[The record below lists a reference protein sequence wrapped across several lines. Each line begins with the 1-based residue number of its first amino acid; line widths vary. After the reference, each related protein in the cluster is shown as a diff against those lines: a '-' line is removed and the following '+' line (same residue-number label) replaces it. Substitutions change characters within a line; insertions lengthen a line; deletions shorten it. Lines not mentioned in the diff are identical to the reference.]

1 MTLSAQLTAAQTQ
14 NTILQAEIERATLS
28 ISAMKAEVE
37 VSRQKNKEADEM
49 AAIKVKA
56 AEDERDR
63 RIAEIED
70 ELRTAET
77 IRRKL
82 HNQVQELKGGPL
94 PLIQSELSKHE
105 QLLIIGNI
113 RVFARVRPALEHES
127 PSPDALADISYGDE
141 RLAAETGQGQ
151 MIISSKT
158 ESATGKERESVNT
171 FAFDKVSL
179 PPDRRSELM
188 YRSSNLFLGK
198 KRYLRRSQCLPRVF
212 STDTMYVPLSL
223 ISCNEKES

>member
-70 ELRTAET
+70 ELRAAET

-82 HNQVQELKGGPL
+82 HNQVQELKGG
-94 PLIQSELSKHE
+94 
-105 QLLIIGNI
+105 
-113 RVFARVRPALEHES
+113 
-127 PSPDALADISYGDE
+127 Y
-141 RLAAETGQGQ
+141 
-151 MIISSKT
+151 
-158 ESATGKERESVNT
+158 
-171 FAFDKVSL
+171 
-179 PPDRRSELM
+179 
-188 YRSSNLFLGK
+188 
-198 KRYLRRSQCLPRVF
+198 
-212 STDTMYVPLSL
+212 LSL
-223 ISCNEKES
+223 ISGSLEM

>member
-63 RIAEIED
+63 RIREIEE
-70 ELRTAET
+70 ELRAAET

-82 HNQVQELKGGPL
+82 HNQVQELKGEYKDGWTGEAADG
-94 PLIQSELSKHE
+94 QATSECLRVSD
-105 QLLIIGNI
+105 LRWVCLFSCGVI
-113 RVFARVRPALEHES
+113 RR
-127 PSPDALADISYGDE
+127 
-141 RLAAETGQGQ
+141 
-151 MIISSKT
+151 
-158 ESATGKERESVNT
+158 
-171 FAFDKVSL
+171 
-179 PPDRRSELM
+179 
-188 YRSSNLFLGK
+188 
-198 KRYLRRSQCLPRVF
+198 
-212 STDTMYVPLSL
+212 
-223 ISCNEKES
+223 

>member
-63 RIAEIED
+63 RIAEVEE
-70 ELRTAET
+70 ELRAAET

-82 HNQVQELKGGPL
+82 HNQVQELKGEFDRVL
-94 PLIQSELSKHE
+94 TE
-105 QLLIIGNI
+105 QCTDDQAISGCL
-113 RVFARVRPALEHES
+113 RVSDLHWVCIYS
-127 PSPDALADISYGDE
+127 
-141 RLAAETGQGQ
+141 T
-151 MIISSKT
+151 
-158 ESATGKERESVNT
+158 
-171 FAFDKVSL
+171 
-179 PPDRRSELM
+179 
-188 YRSSNLFLGK
+188 
-198 KRYLRRSQCLPRVF
+198 RRSQLF
-212 STDTMYVPLSL
+212 
-223 ISCNEKES
+223 

>member
-82 HNQVQELKGGPL
+82 HNQVQELKGGFTL
-94 PLIQSELSKHE
+94 TLVEEGKWLIGRQYSGVCACTTCSWYV
-105 QLLIIGNI
+105 GCS
-113 RVFARVRPALEHES
+113 S
-127 PSPDALADISYGDE
+127 P
-141 RLAAETGQGQ
+141 
-151 MIISSKT
+151 
-158 ESATGKERESVNT
+158 
-171 FAFDKVSL
+171 
-179 PPDRRSELM
+179 
-188 YRSSNLFLGK
+188 
-198 KRYLRRSQCLPRVF
+198 
-212 STDTMYVPLSL
+212 
-223 ISCNEKES
+223 

>member
-14 NTILQAEIERATLS
+14 NTILQAEIERATLA

-37 VSRQKNKEADEM
+37 VSRQKNREADEM

-82 HNQVQELKGGPL
+82 HNQVQELKG
-94 PLIQSELSKHE
+94 QSRL
-105 QLLIIGNI
+105 
-113 RVFARVRPALEHES
+113 FAV
-127 PSPDALADISYGDE
+127 D
-141 RLAAETGQGQ
+141 
-151 MIISSKT
+151 
-158 ESATGKERESVNT
+158 
-171 FAFDKVSL
+171 
-179 PPDRRSELM
+179 
-188 YRSSNLFLGK
+188 
-198 KRYLRRSQCLPRVF
+198 
-212 STDTMYVPLSL
+212 
-223 ISCNEKES
+223 SC

>member
-70 ELRTAET
+70 QLRTAET

-82 HNQVQELKGGPL
+82 HNQVQELKGGSFL
-94 PLIQSELSKHE
+94 AEGSMRMLM
-105 QLLIIGNI
+105 I
-113 RVFARVRPALEHES
+113 RE
-127 PSPDALADISYGDE
+127 Y
-141 RLAAETGQGQ
+141 
-151 MIISSKT
+151 
-158 ESATGKERESVNT
+158 
-171 FAFDKVSL
+171 
-179 PPDRRSELM
+179 
-188 YRSSNLFLGK
+188 
-198 KRYLRRSQCLPRVF
+198 
-212 STDTMYVPLSL
+212 
-223 ISCNEKES
+223 